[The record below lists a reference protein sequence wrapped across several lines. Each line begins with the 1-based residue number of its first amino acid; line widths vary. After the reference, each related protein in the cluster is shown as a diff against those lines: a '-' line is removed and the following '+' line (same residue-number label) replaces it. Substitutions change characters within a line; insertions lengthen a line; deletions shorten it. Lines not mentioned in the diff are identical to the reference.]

1 MPCTADGL
9 PLHHVAMRG
18 AAAQDDEQIMFVQVR
33 IICTYTCTYRWMDGW
48 MDGWMLHLK
57 WDIALPKDV
66 KLKVKVLGH
75 GLAVL
80 RLSVIIG
87 WAGSGIGGCMPY
99 KDWGIQINRS
109 GNVSSEPMNRQPDCD
124 IVYHPFISSM
134 MGFQDSDV
142 SKTFRQPKVTMGNLP
157 NVKIITNSS
166 NLKGSSNP

>member
-1 MPCTADGL
+1 MDA
-9 PLHHVAMRG
+9 PLEMGHSLAKRREAESESVWPRSCC
-18 AAAQDDEQIMFVQVR
+18 AAVV
-33 IICTYTCTYRWMDGW
+33 C
-48 MDGWMLHLK
+48 H
-57 WDIALPKDV
+57 
-66 KLKVKVLGH
+66 
-75 GLAVL
+75 
-80 RLSVIIG
+80 IIG

-109 GNVSSEPMNRQPDCD
+109 GNVSSEPMNRQSDCD
-124 IVYHPFISSM
+124 TVYHPFISSM